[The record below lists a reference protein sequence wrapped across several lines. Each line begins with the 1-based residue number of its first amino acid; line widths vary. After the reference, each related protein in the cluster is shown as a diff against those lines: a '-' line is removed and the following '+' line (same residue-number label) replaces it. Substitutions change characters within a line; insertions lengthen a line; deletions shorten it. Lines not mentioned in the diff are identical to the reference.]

1 MVEFIPRTDSLSTQG
16 TQGRAEPLV
25 DAEARLLRPVR
36 LSAGEASRTMAQ
48 GCHPAGLEGGG
59 VTKSEPSTSTS
70 TYSARVSCDP
80 AECTGRHPVLS
91 TKQQPCPRGDAN
103 PAGSVTG
110 QCPGE
115 SEEERPSPQLQD
127 PAGHQFREP
136 SHKSPQPLRLQTA
149 MSLKLLDSVGAA
161 GLAAFAAARRC
172 WECSNWKAPP
182 CQVSK
187 VAPSQVWCCFW
198 PWPEYSAVSQTPR
211 GATLCAWASHRAGIP
226 RGDIPGV
233 KRRKCQ
239 ARQG

>member
-136 SHKSPQPLRLQTA
+136 GHKSP
-149 MSLKLLDSVGAA
+149 SL
-161 GLAAFAAARRC
+161 
-172 WECSNWKAPP
+172 
-182 CQVSK
+182 
-187 VAPSQVWCCFW
+187 
-198 PWPEYSAVSQTPR
+198 
-211 GATLCAWASHRAGIP
+211 
-226 RGDIPGV
+226 
-233 KRRKCQ
+233 
-239 ARQG
+239 